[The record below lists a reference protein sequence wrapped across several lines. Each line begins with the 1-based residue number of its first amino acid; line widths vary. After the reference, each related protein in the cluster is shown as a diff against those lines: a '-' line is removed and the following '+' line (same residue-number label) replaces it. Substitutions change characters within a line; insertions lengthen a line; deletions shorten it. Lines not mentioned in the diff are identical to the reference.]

1 MQIIS
6 LTWARAAAMT
16 AAGSWLWERR
26 RKYGKQPKVLQENIC
41 NIYKRKGHHLDVLS
55 FFLLF
60 LSNYRLNAGS
70 PPDASA
76 PKSHMASLHPSVS
89 V

>member
-1 MQIIS
+1 
-6 LTWARAAAMT
+6 
-16 AAGSWLWERR
+16 
-26 RKYGKQPKVLQENIC
+26 VLRENIC

-76 PKSHMASLHPSVS
+76 PKSHTASLHPSVS